1 MRALIDSIGR
11 VEYAAGHTIGR
22 LLELPQDN
30 NMVEHNVPKTDGFVV
45 E

>member
-1 MRALIDSIGR
+1 MRALIDRIGR
-11 VEYAAGHTIGR
+11 VEYAAGRALGG